1 MKYFCFFI
9 ISLFLWAACSTPE
22 SKMDVVQERYIDM
35 MVQAKVDSFKRAKIA
50 TCINDATLAAIPKK
64 DSILASFAQRLAI
77 DTLQR
82 PQKPKKPERP
92 TVEIQNIE

>member
-1 MKYFCFFI
+1 MKYLCFFVV
-9 ISLFLWAACSTPE
+9 SVFLWVACSSAEP
-22 SKMDVVQERYIDM
+22 KMDIVQSRYIDM

-50 TCINDATLAAIPKK
+50 SCVNDATLAAIPKK
-64 DSILASFAQRLAI
+64 DSILASFDRRLAI

-92 TVEIQNIE
+92 TVEIQDIE